1 MAALMAKPRWQ
12 TRRITIKD
20 IAKAAEVD
28 PSTVTRA
35 LQDSERVRAA
45 TRDKIKALAAEMG
58 YVPNIAAR
66 TLVNRSSGLVGVVI
80 PDMTN
85 PFFAELA
92 RGVKDEAIKHDLRVL
107 ISDTHGEEAIERD
120 AVNLFLELKVDGLL
134 VPMARCPQQYYND
147 LHPAIPIIHV
157 NRDDTEHCI
166 NCDTVGASEMIMDHL
181 LDLGHR
187 RIAFVRGPAPPGREP
202 KMHAYRKA
210 LEAAGIPYE
219 PDLIFTFDGNLEST
233 AKIAEQLCSLD
244 ELPTAIFAHN
254 DVNAI
259 ALIHELRQRG
269 ISVPDDISVAGH
281 DNIQMAGCIEPAL
294 TTVAWPM
301 YELGQESVRYLYSL
315 GHGKKPRKAKIPP
328 PRLIVRESTGAP
340 RSARRGT
347 AKS

>member
-107 ISDTHGEEAIERD
+107 ISDTHGEEAITKCLQARD
-120 AVNLFLELKVDGLL
+120 QEMQLLKQSVAELQKAILELSQRRFR
-134 VPMARCPQQYYND
+134 AR
-147 LHPAIPIIHV
+147 
-157 NRDDTEHCI
+157 
-166 NCDTVGASEMIMDHL
+166 
-181 LDLGHR
+181 
-187 RIAFVRGPAPPGREP
+187 
-202 KMHAYRKA
+202 
-210 LEAAGIPYE
+210 
-219 PDLIFTFDGNLEST
+219 
-233 AKIAEQLCSLD
+233 
-244 ELPTAIFAHN
+244 
-254 DVNAI
+254 
-259 ALIHELRQRG
+259 
-269 ISVPDDISVAGH
+269 SVF
-281 DNIQMAGCIEPAL
+281 Q
-294 TTVAWPM
+294 
-301 YELGQESVRYLYSL
+301 
-315 GHGKKPRKAKIPP
+315 
-328 PRLIVRESTGAP
+328 
-340 RSARRGT
+340 
-347 AKS
+347 